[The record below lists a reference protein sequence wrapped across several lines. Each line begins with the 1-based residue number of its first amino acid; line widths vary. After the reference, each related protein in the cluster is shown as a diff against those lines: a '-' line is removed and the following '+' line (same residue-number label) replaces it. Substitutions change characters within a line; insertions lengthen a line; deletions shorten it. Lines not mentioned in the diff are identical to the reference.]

1 MGNDASQGSL
11 NPTAVTLANPSH
23 AANPM
28 FCDALSGVHKLSS
41 ELGHPSG
48 DSQVQLA
55 GALTAS
61 ATVAGMTR
69 IDSVIHDE
77 AESRLFAV
85 QGDLNSPHKQ
95 VAGIDIQRG
104 LHTSMEESTQGV
116 EEHVL
121 HQAQRK
127 TQRHSERVLFHEEMK
142 ELRQAEHMQSG
153 TPKHPS
159 HQGSG

>member
-1 MGNDASQGSL
+1 MDKEASLGNLDPVAQ
-11 NPTAVTLANPSH
+11 TLADPAH

-28 FCDALSGVHKLSS
+28 FRDALASLQKVGSD
-41 ELGHPSG
+41 LGHPCG
-48 DSQVQLA
+48 QSQAQLA

-61 ATVAGMTR
+61 AMAAGMTR

-85 QGDLNSPHKQ
+85 QGELNSPHKQ

-153 TPKHPS
+153 TPKHPG
-159 HQGSG
+159 HPGSG